1 MRTWIEVMAWA
12 SMMAG
17 GVLIATALYA
27 IFRPE
32 IRAALYSGHHA
43 VFAWLGFR

>member
-27 IFRPE
+27 IFRTE
-32 IRAALYSGHHA
+32 IRAALYAGHHA
-43 VFAWLGFR
+43 VLRLAGL